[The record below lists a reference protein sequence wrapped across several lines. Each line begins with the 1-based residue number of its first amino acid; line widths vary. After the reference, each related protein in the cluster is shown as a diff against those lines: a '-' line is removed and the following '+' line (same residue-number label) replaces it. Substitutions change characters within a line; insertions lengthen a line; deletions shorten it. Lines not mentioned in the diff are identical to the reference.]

1 MRECTSGV
9 NLHRALDILSGIQ
22 ENQIQAAAATI
33 VFTVIGLTGGHG
45 APILAMLI
53 GTLCANSR
61 NRNYKAVRSTRT
73 SKIKT
78 FWSGRAEHCIPCPKL
93 WVAFDGDCYRLV
105 TEKLPWVEAE
115 KYCRELSNS
124 DWFPS
129 HLVSINSLEEQQFI
143 VELLKAS
150 YPLEKLPSVKAWLG
164 YNDMERETRFVWS
177 ASSGANFTR
186 WARNQPD
193 NGGGKGQDC
202 VAIIQENNWKWDDMT
217 CRFGRHF
224 ICELKMLNG
233 RQ

>member
-1 MRECTSGV
+1 MQSFGWLNFHLASTASFSV
-9 NLHRALDILSGIQ
+9 IFAYFVFFSLLTLD
-22 ENQIQAAAATI
+22 
-33 VFTVIGLTGGHG
+33 
-45 APILAMLI
+45 
-53 GTLCANSR
+53 
-61 NRNYKAVRSTRT
+61 
-73 SKIKT
+73 
-78 FWSGRAEHCIPCPKL
+78 SGRAEHCMPCPKR

-124 DWFPS
+124 DWFPA

-150 YPLEKLPSVKAWLG
+150 YPLEELPSVKAWLG

-177 ASSGANFTR
+177 AGSGANFTR
-186 WARNQPD
+186 WASDQPD
-193 NGGGKGQDC
+193 NGRGKGQDC
-202 VAIIQENNWKWDDMT
+202 VAIGQEYNWKWDDMT

-233 RQ
+233 RK